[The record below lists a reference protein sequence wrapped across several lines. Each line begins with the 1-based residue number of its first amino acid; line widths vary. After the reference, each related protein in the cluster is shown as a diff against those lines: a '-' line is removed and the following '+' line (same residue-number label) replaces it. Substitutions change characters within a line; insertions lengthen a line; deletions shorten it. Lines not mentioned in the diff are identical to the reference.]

1 MTLAQAL
8 SKDFGGFWKFNS
20 HCTRNV
26 RSLWGSE
33 PSNWSGSRILVLRWG
48 SEGCQEEVVERAREA
63 TALASCDRTWSV
75 GLSRSS
81 SSLPSSSGEPRGE
94 PPGETEGP

>member
-1 MTLAQAL
+1 MTLVRSL
-8 SKDFGGFWKFNS
+8 LKDLGWSWKFNS
-20 HCTRNV
+20 HCMRNV
-26 RSLWGSE
+26 QSLWGSE

-48 SEGCQEEVVERAREA
+48 SEGCREEVVERVREA

-75 GLSRSS
+75 RLSGSS